1 MSQFTKCTLVERGN
15 TGLSLLSVT
24 IIQTSFFRANLFA
37 LAIVTLESLL
47 HSKYYLYNMLFS
59 SFYNKFYKFQ

>member
-37 LAIVTLESLL
+37 LAIVTL
-47 HSKYYLYNMLFS
+47 
-59 SFYNKFYKFQ
+59 